1 MINYEFQTIIIIYK
15 IRWKKVFIVAHMCWV
30 FDGYT
35 NYFFS
40 TYNSWKPKFWMVT
53 WLIRIRVLFFSSFF
67 RSRFNG
73 LLFFFLST
81 VVLFSC
87 ILSLFLLDFLV
98 CLIRI
103 VCLSIFVQALVCRV
117 ALNLVYS
124 RHFEMSQ
131 IIKRIDQHQIHW
143 YYVYFDVYNTDALFV
158 QNSFMCSSF
167 TLIVHYR
174 VLCFDEMCFGPL
186 CVRVCVC
193 VCISIVQKSN
203 WDR

>member
-1 MINYEFQTIIIIYK
+1 METEILNGNLVDT
-15 IRWKKVFIVAHMCWV
+15 
-30 FDGYT
+30 YT
-35 NYFFS
+35 STFFS
-40 TYNSWKPKFWMVT
+40 LV
-53 WLIRIRVLFFSSFF
+53 VLPISVQ
-67 RSRFNG
+67 RAAV
-73 LLFFFLST
+73 LFLST

-167 TLIVHYR
+167 TLIVLYR
-174 VLCFDEMCFGPL
+174 VLYFDEMCFGPL
-186 CVRVCVC
+186 CVCVCVC